1 MDYYVQYFF
10 KNQTVDAYKKH
21 MNDIKGT
28 ISSHTNNFS
37 IEVANM
43 NMSDVVKK
51 QNDKDYMNGK
61 EVEYTEN
68 GIRILL
74 PLKEFWRDIKS
85 YIPKTITTLEIPFS
99 LIENDLSS
107 LKIFPNLD
115 TLVLNDYV
123 GFNNEHI
130 KKIQQSTNIK
140 KVITKSL
147 YQYRDCY
154 KEKGFFSLE
163 SDAMYYND
171 LLIQKSKEK
180 DNNKMLLNDISINA
194 YDLNPD
200 VIEKLYSLNTDKITT
215 VNINTS
221 NGGLYKI
228 KFIDDNSLDIYVNSN
243 DVSDVNKFYNYLS
256 NKGYKINSIC
266 YNVSKLN
273 YLNIDLSLYE
283 SIASKTNLT
292 FDYGTPISA
301 NYDEFKGLVES
312 LKWYRGIINSSNLS
326 PTEKVMFA
334 FDIMKTFAYNESQ
347 SITTDSRNPHKI
359 IETGNIVCVG
369 YSQMLKQILNKMDDN
384 IKIGD
389 LSVECFDENGLSRGG
404 HERNCV
410 QIDDEK
416 YNIHGI
422 YALDATWDSFK
433 EEGTS
438 ILGNDYTALDLYRY
452 FLVPTSDY
460 KKMFP
465 NDSVPDLFKFKE
477 ENVHLLKEY
486 NYAFDGIWSYG
497 TESDTIKKEKEDKI
511 IKYLNSSRISLA
523 TFNQMLYNVRL
534 AEGYNKQQAQYEV
547 EKVDK
552 MNKYLISNMSNSN
565 ESISFFD
572 EDKTKKGR

>member
-1 MDYYVQYFF
+1 MDYYVEYFF
-10 KNQTVDAYKKH
+10 KNQTIEAYKKH
-21 MNDIKGT
+21 MNHIKGV

-43 NMSDVVKK
+43 SMSDVVKK
-51 QNDKDYMNGK
+51 QSDKDYMNGK
-61 EVEYTEN
+61 EIEYTGN

-74 PLKEFWRDIKS
+74 PLKEFWCDIKS

-107 LKIFPNLD
+107 LKNFPNLD
-115 TLVLNDYV
+115 TLVLND
-123 GFNNEHI
+123 FAKLTKENI
-130 KKIQQSTNIK
+130 IRIQQSTSVK
-140 KVITKSL
+140 RVVTKSL

-154 KEKGFFSLE
+154 KEKGFYSLE
-163 SDAMYYND
+163 SDVMYYND
-171 LLIQKSKEK
+171 LLIQKSKDK
-180 DNNKMLLNDISINA
+180 DNNKMLLSDISINA

-221 NGGLYKI
+221 NGSLYKI
-228 KFIDDNSLDIYVNSN
+228 KFIDDNSLDIYVNSK
-243 DVSDVNKFYNYLS
+243 DVDDVNKFYNYLS

-273 YLNIDLSLYE
+273 YLNIDLSLYD
-283 SIASKTNLT
+283 SVASKTNLT
-292 FDYGTPISA
+292 FDYGTPLSA
-301 NYDEFKGLVES
+301 NYEEFKGLVES
-312 LKWYRGIINSSNLS
+312 LKWYRSIINSSNLS

-422 YALDATWDSFK
+422 YTLDATWDSFK

-477 ENVHLLKEY
+477 ENVYLLKEY
-486 NYAFDGIWSYG
+486 NHTFEGIWSYG